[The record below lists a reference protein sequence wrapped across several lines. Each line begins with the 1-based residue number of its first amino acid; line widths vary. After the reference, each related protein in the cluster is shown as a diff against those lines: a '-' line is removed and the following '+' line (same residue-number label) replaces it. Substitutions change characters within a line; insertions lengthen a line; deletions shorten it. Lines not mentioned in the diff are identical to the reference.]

1 MMKTTLE
8 DEIQF
13 LLNIKYKVKGTWKKE
28 NDFVCNRKNHY
39 SNYWERDI

>member
-1 MMKTTLE
+1 MMKTTLK

-28 NDFVCNRKNHY
+28 IDF
-39 SNYWERDI
+39 I